1 VFGGK
6 GKAEVD
12 RMIKE
17 NDPDFVAYIKKLR
30 TKRRVRNARDLAE
43 LARELGE
50 ELPEQLGD
58 DDP

>member
-1 VFGGK
+1 MT
-6 GKAEVD
+6 EID

-17 NDPDFVAYIKKLR
+17 SDPDFVAYIKKLR

-50 ELPEQLGD
+50 ELPEQLRDGD
-58 DDP
+58 P